1 MNHKQDHAR
10 QKISQYQ
17 LQIQSSIM
25 KENQTPPISSYEL
38 NAVKHND
45 HN

>member
-10 QKISQYQ
+10 KKISQHQ

-38 NAVKHND
+38 NAVKHD